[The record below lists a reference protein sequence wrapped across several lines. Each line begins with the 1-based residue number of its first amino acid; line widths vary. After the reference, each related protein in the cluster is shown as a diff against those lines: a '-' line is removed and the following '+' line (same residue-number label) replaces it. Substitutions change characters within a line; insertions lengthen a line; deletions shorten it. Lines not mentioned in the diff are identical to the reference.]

1 MRDVVRAGTGRR
13 PSLRRRLLLLLL
25 LPMLILLTIDAVV
38 TYGVALN
45 YSNRVHDADLAD
57 DVRTLAQ
64 MFRSGEVSGD
74 LPAEARFLI
83 EYDPDSH
90 NYYSVRSRR
99 RGLLSGNGT
108 FPEPPA
114 PAPGAAPELFY
125 SRLSGRTLRAA
136 SLSLRAPND
145 PGDVLTVTIAE
156 TLHDRQRRAREI
168 LLLAVPLQT
177 ILILGA
183 LSLMWLGINR
193 GLRILQPLTDRLAAR
208 EQELEPITGED
219 VPVEIL
225 PLTRTIDGLFER
237 LRAMLSLQER
247 FIADAAHQLRTP
259 LAGLRLHV
267 DRARAATD
275 PATVRDALD
284 HIDQLTERTARTSTQ
299 LLALTRAQNPR
310 SECAAHVPVDLARQ
324 IPQVVG
330 QRVPEAIRAG
340 IDLGYQGPSGPVY
353 VLGDAP
359 ALQELLDNLIDNT
372 LRYAGRGAR
381 ATVSLLPRPDGGV
394 LLQVED
400 TGPGVPAGMLQRLGE
415 RFFRAPDAPSG
426 GTGLGLAI
434 VQQIAHQHGAQVT
447 FAGAPEG
454 GLRISVRFPP
464 PAKS

>member
-1 MRDVVRAGTGRR
+1 MHETRAHRR

-25 LPMLILLTIDAVV
+25 LPMLLLLLIDAVV

-45 YSNRVHDADLAD
+45 YSNEVHDADLAD

-64 MFRSGEVSGD
+64 MFRSGKVSGD

-90 NYYSVRSRR
+90 NYYTVRSSQ

-114 PAPGAAPELFY
+114 PAPDAAPELFY

-136 SLSLRAPND
+136 SLSLRAPDN
-145 PGDVLTVTIAE
+145 PADVLTVTIAE
-156 TLHDRQRRAREI
+156 TLHDRQQRAREI
-168 LLLAVPLQT
+168 LLLAVPMQT

-193 GLRILQPLTDRLAAR
+193 GLRILQPLTNRLAAR
-208 EQELEPITGED
+208 EHELEPITGED

-267 DRARAATD
+267 DRARAAHD
-275 PATVRDALD
+275 AATVHDALD
-284 HIDQLTERTARTSTQ
+284 HIDQLTQRTARTSTQ
-299 LLALTRAQNPR
+299 LLALTRAQSPWTER
-310 SECAAHVPVDLARQ
+310 SSHVPVDLARQ
-324 IPQVVG
+324 IPQAVG
-330 QRVPEAIRAG
+330 QRVPEAIRAD
-340 IDLGYQGPSGPVY
+340 IDLGYHGPDGPVW

-359 ALQELLDNLIDNT
+359 ALQELLDNLIDNA

-381 ATVSLLPRPDGGV
+381 STVTLLPLPDGGV

-400 TGPGVPAGMLQRLGE
+400 SGPGVPAEVLERLGE
-415 RFFRAPDAPSG
+415 RFFRAPDAPAG

-434 VQQIAHQHGAQVT
+434 VQQIAQQHGAQVA
-447 FAGAPEG
+447 FGNAPNG
-454 GLRISVRFPP
+454 GLRIGVQFPA